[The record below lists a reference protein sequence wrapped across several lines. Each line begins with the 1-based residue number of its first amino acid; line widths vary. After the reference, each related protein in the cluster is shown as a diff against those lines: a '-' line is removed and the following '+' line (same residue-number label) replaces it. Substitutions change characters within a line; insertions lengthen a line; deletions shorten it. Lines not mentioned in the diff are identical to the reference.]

1 MPPTQSTPTPAEAAP
16 TAGTPTGGDNTTLLG
31 VLAYLGPLVIV
42 SHLMGKDNPFVV
54 FHTKQGMVLFA
65 IELAI
70 YIVSSFMFYG
80 FFFLAPIL
88 GLVNL
93 GCFIL
98 SIVGIINVVQKEQK
112 PLPVIGGLSKHI
124 PF

>member
-1 MPPTQSTPTPAEAAP
+1 MPPTQTTPTPVETAP
-16 TAGTPTGGDNTTLLG
+16 RAGTPTDGDNTTLLG

-54 FHTKQGMVLFA
+54 YHKKQGLILFA

-70 YIVSSFMFYG
+70 YILSSFMFYG

-88 GLVNL
+88 TLVNL
-93 GCFIL
+93 GCFVL
-98 SIVGIINVVQKEQK
+98 AIVGIINVVQKEQK
-112 PLPVIGGLSKHI
+112 PLPVIGGFSKHV